1 MGMIGY
7 VEVEEYEFWFCR
19 NEFSLFIDAYLGK
32 EFFLQKYL
40 QLSNYI
46 MTN

>member
-1 MGMIGY
+1 MLRLKSMNFDFVEMG
-7 VEVEEYEFWFCR
+7 
-19 NEFSLFIDAYLGK
+19 FSLFIDAYLGK